1 MQTRRSKSDESRK
14 VLKRDTYDFLV
25 FRGHLIWIWIDPG
38 VSYQCNDM
46 FVCAKKS
53 SRELKIDKKLMTKG
67 DVHSK
72 RVVNTNDFLAD
83 GSNWLELNQ
92 IQYSHARNL

>member
-1 MQTRRSKSDESRK
+1 
-14 VLKRDTYDFLV
+14 
-25 FRGHLIWIWIDPG
+25 
-38 VSYQCNDM
+38 M

-72 RVVNTNDFLAD
+72 RVVNTNEFLAD
-83 GSNWLELNQ
+83 SASWLELNQ
-92 IQYSHARNL
+92 IQYSLALTMWWGGFLSGMLRTLIEGSVFLR